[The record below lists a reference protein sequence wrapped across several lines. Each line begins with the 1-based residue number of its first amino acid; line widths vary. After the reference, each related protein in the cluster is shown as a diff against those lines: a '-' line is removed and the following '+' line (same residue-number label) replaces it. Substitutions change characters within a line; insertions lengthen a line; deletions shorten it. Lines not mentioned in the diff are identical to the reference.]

1 MMFYS
6 KKYDYV
12 CWFLVSINVCQGQ
25 VATKVSLQQHIDLVA
40 VKANAKEAVHSN

>member
-12 CWFLVSINVCQGQ
+12 CWFLVKIKVCQGQ
-25 VATKVSLQQHIDLVA
+25 VASEVSLQQHIVA
-40 VKANAKEAVHSN
+40 VKANAKEAVHAN